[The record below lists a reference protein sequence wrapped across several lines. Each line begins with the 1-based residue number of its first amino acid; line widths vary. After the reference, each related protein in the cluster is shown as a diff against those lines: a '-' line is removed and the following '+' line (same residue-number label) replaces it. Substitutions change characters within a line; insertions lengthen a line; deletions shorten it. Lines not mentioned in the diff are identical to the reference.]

1 MQFAQNSFDRNFDLF
16 EMYSIRNIFP
26 LPKDFDLNT
35 SQINSISSETRTEE
49 EKLLQLN
56 ATLDLELEELK
67 KNIEEVMK
75 ILIYGS

>member
-1 MQFAQNSFDRNFDLF
+1 
-16 EMYSIRNIFP
+16 MYSIRNIFP

-56 ATLDLELEELK
+56 TTLDLELEELK